1 MKKINK
7 VRKAGFTLIEMVLV
21 IAIIVIMASIGWI
34 SWQTTWTRS
43 QSASA
48 RDSEKFMHQMQ
59 SQADYVRLS
68 MLSGTPAFATST

>member
-48 RDSEKFMHQMQ
+48 RDSAKFVTQ
-59 SQADYVRLS
+59 VRSVNDNIRYS
-68 MLSGTPAFATST
+68 MLSGTPAYSS